1 MWERAGQQEE
11 VAVYVRNL
19 VGKTNQSVLL
29 RQQEALGLSQPGLA
43 RRRWRIEGDAV
54 KTSVRTD
61 DADRSSDIKT
71 RFRKIEGGLSEA
83 S

>member
-43 RRRWRIEGDAV
+43 RRRWRIEEVAEP
-54 KTSVRTD
+54 TVRTND
-61 DADRSSDIKT
+61 PDRASAKT
-71 RFRKIEGGLSEA
+71 RFTTIEGGATRSA
-83 S
+83 